1 MQAFVLRRLVQSVFV
16 LFGVSLFVFGL
27 LQLSGDPV
35 GLLLP
40 PDATAEDRQVLQRQ
54 LGLDRPIHVQ
64 YLSYAGGVLRGDL
77 GHSLRSGQAALPLVL
92 ERLPA
97 TAELAVVSMLVAV
110 AVAFPIGIVA
120 ALHRGHLV
128 DRIVMAIALFGQS
141 MPVFFLGILL
151 ILVFG
156 VRLGWFPVAGRGG
169 LDHIV
174 LPATTL
180 GLYSMART
188 ARLVRSG
195 MLEVMTT
202 EFVTTARAKGLSET
216 TVVFRHVLKNALI
229 PIITVLG
236 LDLATLLGGAIITE
250 TIFSWPGL
258 GRLIVYS
265 IEGRDYP
272 VVQAAVFVVALA
284 YILVNLAVD
293 ILYAYVNPQVHYD

>member
-40 PDATAEDRQVLQRQ
+40 PDATAQDRQVLERQ

-128 DRIVMAIALFGQS
+128 DRIVMSIALFGQS

-169 LDHIV
+169 LDHLV

-293 ILYAYVNPQVHYD
+293 ILYAYVNPQVRYD